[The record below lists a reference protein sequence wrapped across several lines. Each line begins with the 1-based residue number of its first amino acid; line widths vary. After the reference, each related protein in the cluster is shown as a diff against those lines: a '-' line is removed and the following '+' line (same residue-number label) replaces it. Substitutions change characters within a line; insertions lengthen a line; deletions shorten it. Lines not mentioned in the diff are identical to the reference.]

1 MSASSPLSSWRLLE
15 RGRNPL
21 VPRGPAALPPGT
33 MLLIL
38 GLLVLVPCLA
48 LLTSFLLSPGGK
60 SGGNKKNDGVKVS
73 PLPTALS
80 HLPCRCWGGD
90 GGLHAVPGVS
100 VLCQQS
106 P

>member
-1 MSASSPLSSWRLLE
+1 
-15 RGRNPL
+15 
-21 VPRGPAALPPGT
+21 

-73 PLPTALS
+73 ALPAALS
-80 HLPCRCWGGD
+80 RLPLCCWGG
-90 GGLHAVPGVS
+90 GGVS
-100 VLCQQS
+100 VLCRWSLQR
-106 P
+106 PVL